1 MVGMYRIENT
11 SSEHAS
17 VLKSTIVA
25 WGEKQPDVY
34 LVSKDGEKIYTQ
46 TILLGFYSKPLGEL
60 FELNRD
66 EIVGANVPVS
76 CASLTMLLKVLVSGS
91 VLSNSK
97 DELLEIGQAAEI
109 LGIELNNRQ
118 IGYRKK
124 NVPQNVNKSMFKETV
139 SINGRKV
146 SYRKTSVSSTP
157 SSKIKQ
163 EPVGEGSSSKDI
175 FSKQM
180 INSPL
185 KQEELDMNTPGN
197 MESNTCKYCQKE
209 FTSKGKLKTHMSTHK
224 DEKEKPFKCTDCDKE
239 FASSTGLKTHKLLHT
254 KEKLFK
260 CEFCD
265 YANVQKGNLKTHRL
279 NRHRELIENPE
290 SLDKN
295 EDSYMQNV
303 PASKDIPEQTGSE
316 EGMKDN
322 QDEVQKDGEEADQV
336 DVLSSALGTV
346 AEDEMLV
353 SKE

>member
-66 EIVGANVPVS
+66 DIVGVNVPVS

-124 NVPQNVNKSMFKETV
+124 NVPQNSNKSIFKETV

-163 EPVGEGSSSKDI
+163 EPTGEGLNTKDI

-180 INSPL
+180 VNSPL
-185 KQEELDMNTPGN
+185 KKEELDMNASEN
-197 MESNTCKYCQKE
+197 LESNSCKYCQKE
-209 FTSKGKLKTHMSTHK
+209 FTSKSKLKTHMSTHK
-224 DEKEKPFKCTDCDKE
+224 DEKEKPFKCTDCDKD
-239 FASSTGLKTHKLLHT
+239 FVSSTGLKTHKLLHT
-254 KEKLFK
+254 KEKMFK

-279 NRHRELIENPE
+279 NRHRELIENQE

-295 EDSYMQNV
+295 EDMNMQNV
-303 PASKDIPEQTGSE
+303 PDSVDIPEQTGSE
-316 EGMKDN
+316 EGIKDN
-322 QDEVQKDGEEADQV
+322 QGEVQKDGEEAEQV
-336 DVLSSALGTV
+336 DALSSAVDTV
-346 AEDEMLV
+346 AKDEMLV
-353 SKE
+353 SRE